1 MAVCIF
7 MVGAMVKVMPLQDP
21 GAPIGAT
28 SYVGVVF
35 IFMFACVY
43 SMSWGPVV
51 WVYTSE
57 IFPNHIRAQ
66 AGSLYTAINW
76 AFNAIIGKVGP
87 LLLASIV
94 YGTYFLFGSFCV
106 VMAIYTFFLVPET
119 KGIMLESMPE
129 LFQGS
134 ARKRF
139 NPHGEDISD
148 DLNESGNTSKFE
160 EQHIERSAV

>member
-1 MAVCIF
+1 
-7 MVGAMVKVMPLQDP
+7 
-21 GAPIGAT
+21 
-28 SYVGVVF
+28 
-35 IFMFACVY
+35 
-43 SMSWGPVV
+43 
-51 WVYTSE
+51 
-57 IFPNHIRAQ
+57 
-66 AGSLYTAINW
+66 
-76 AFNAIIGKVGP
+76 
-87 LLLASIV
+87 V